1 MKKGLIIFIVVGIIG
16 IVLGCTMIGLG
27 VWMLNNN
34 DSNGIIGGNGNLDG
48 KKLKVTAED
57 WSGWS
62 EDYKSTPKEFV
73 YDIELNK
80 EINLN
85 DSYKFGFEIIKITD
99 TYITIKTNQP
109 MSDSETGINLNS
121 RKTEFNVEKGK
132 KIKLTTPT
140 MDAGGIYE
148 IEVNI

>member
-1 MKKGLIIFIVVGIIG
+1 MKKNLVVFIVIGIIG
-16 IVLGCTMIGLG
+16 IVLGCAMIGLG

-34 DSNGIIGGNGNLDG
+34 TSGTLSGEKI
-48 KKLKVTAED
+48 KVTAKD

-62 EDYKSTPKEFV
+62 KDYKPTPKEFV

-80 EINLN
+80 EINLH
-85 DSYKFGFEIIKITD
+85 DSYKFSFEIIKVTD
-99 TYITIKTNQP
+99 SYVTIKTNQP
-109 MSDSETGINLNS
+109 MSDNETGIDLNS

>member
-1 MKKGLIIFIVVGIIG
+1 MKKNLIVFIVIGIIE
-16 IVLGCTMIGLG
+16 IVLGFAMIGLG

-34 DSNGIIGGNGNLDG
+34 TSGTLSGEKI
-48 KKLKVTAED
+48 KVIAKD

-73 YDIELNK
+73 FDIELNK